1 MIIIFS
7 SGPKTTYFT
16 VCIGSF
22 HFLFTPLETLD
33 NAVILTC
40 SSLLAKDGQNRE

>member
-7 SGPKTTYFT
+7 SGPRTAYFT
-16 VCIGSF
+16 ACIGSF

>member
-7 SGPKTTYFT
+7 RGPRTTHFT
-16 VCIGSF
+16 ACIGSF
-22 HFLFTPLETLD
+22 HFLFTPLD